1 MDNDLRWQQRF
12 QNFEKAFEAL
22 QRRIDEYE
30 QYPNIEAYQM
40 ALISSFIIMYELSWN
55 ILKDYLQNE
64 GVDVK
69 NSPRNVFRSAFQNE
83 LIFKIEPWME
93 SIVKR
98 NDTVHAY
105 HEDTL
110 RKVIQF
116 ITETFYPI
124 VRDLYFQLKKEL

>member
-1 MDNDLRWQQRF
+1 MGNDLRWQQRF

-30 QYPNIEAYQM
+30 QYPNEENNQM
-40 ALISSFIIMYELSWN
+40 ALISSFIITYELSWKV
-55 ILKDYLQNE
+55 LKDYLQNE
-64 GVDVK
+64 GVDVS
-69 NSPRNVFRSAFQNE
+69 NSAKNVFRNAFQNE

-116 ITETFYPI
+116 ITETFYPV

>member
-30 QYPNIEAYQM
+30 QHPNVEAYQM
-40 ALISSFIIMYELSWN
+40 ALISSFIIMYELSWKV
-55 ILKDYLQNE
+55 LKDYLQNE
-64 GVDVK
+64 GVDVS
-69 NSPRNVFRSAFQNE
+69 NSAKNVFRNAFQNE

-116 ITETFYPI
+116 ITETFYPA

>member
-1 MDNDLRWQQRF
+1 MDNDLRWRQRF

-30 QYPNIEAYQM
+30 QHPNVEAYQM
-40 ALISSFIIMYELSWN
+40 ALVSSFIIMYELSWKV
-55 ILKDYLQNE
+55 LRDYLQNE
-64 GVDVK
+64 GVDVSSSAK
-69 NSPRNVFRSAFQNE
+69 NVFRNAFQNE

-116 ITETFYPI
+116 ITETFYPV

>member
-1 MDNDLRWQQRF
+1 MDNDLRWRQRF

-30 QYPNIEAYQM
+30 QHPNVEAYQM
-40 ALISSFIIMYELSWN
+40 ALVSSFIIMYELSWKV
-55 ILKDYLQNE
+55 LRDYLQNE
-64 GVDVK
+64 GVDVS
-69 NSPRNVFRSAFQNE
+69 NSAKNVFRNAFQNE

-116 ITETFYPI
+116 ITETFYPV

>member
-1 MDNDLRWQQRF
+1 MDNDLRWRQRF

-30 QYPNIEAYQM
+30 QHPNVEAYQM
-40 ALISSFIIMYELSWN
+40 ALISSFIIMYELSWKV
-55 ILKDYLQNE
+55 LKDYLQNE
-64 GVDVK
+64 GVDVS
-69 NSPRNVFRSAFQNE
+69 NSAKNVFRNAFQNE

-116 ITETFYPI
+116 ITETFYPA

>member
-1 MDNDLRWQQRF
+1 MDNDLRWRQRF
-12 QNFEKAFEAL
+12 QNFGKAFEAL

-30 QYPNIEAYQM
+30 QHPNDEAYQM
-40 ALISSFIIMYELSWN
+40 ALISSFIIMYELSWKV
-55 ILKDYLQNE
+55 LKDYLQNE
-64 GVDVK
+64 GVDVN
-69 NSPRNVFRSAFQNE
+69 NSPKNVFRNAFQNE
-83 LIFKIEPWME
+83 LIFKVESWME

-98 NDTVHAY
+98 DETVHAY
-105 HEDTL
+105 HEGTL

>member
-30 QYPNIEAYQM
+30 QHPNVEAYQM

-83 LIFKIEPWME
+83 LILKIEPWME
-93 SIVKR
+93 SIIKR
-98 NDTVHAY
+98 NQTVHTY
-105 HEDTL
+105 HDKTL
-110 RKVIQF
+110 REVIQF